1 MIITSR
7 PARRCIAALLL
18 VLPAVLSFS
27 VAPAS
32 AQLIEEP
39 TVRISSPV
47 HGAFTTNSSVTVTGK
62 VDGLG
67 SAISLLTVNGKS
79 VSVSSNG
86 SFSTTVPVN
95 ASKVFNPIV
104 ARMTTIL
111 GAQALDRVVVIA
123 GNSVDASQIAA
134 NSLAVRISRRGI
146 ERIQD
151 LLADFIGLDLSLL
164 LPEGTLLVDDF
175 CVVKGFFGCLSRVDV
190 RVSGSKRP
198 QITELGIDL
207 AAQSGVLGT
216 TADLFGVSVRADV
229 KSPLGLT
236 RCTIDYEA
244 NGVAYSQIALGP
256 DPNDNSQIRAT
267 QLGGVD
273 LQLDRLR
280 DNTNCAGLFGFI
292 TESLVDDTVSKIE
305 AELHKRITAF
315 LDSASRAGATP
326 FEDAL
331 NQALGEINPSGPIG
345 SGDGVELFAP
355 FFSVTPD
362 ANGIAIS
369 MGARSSANLGSLPGL
384 CNPPEGAPSLG
395 ASYAS
400 SSPAPVFAQTRPDGS
415 LFDVGVGISMTVFNQ
430 LLRAQTECGFLSG
443 DITLVD
449 SQPITAGLMRSFGD
463 PAFGQFA
470 PDMKITLRLQPT
482 LAPIATVAPMGTGVD
497 LDLRLSHLSFELIGE
512 LAPFGPKTLA
522 KGVVDLATG
531 MLVGFDA
538 QASEIQV
545 SVNEVTRDD
554 ARVVFTENPNLLA
567 DIAVSHLLAL
577 VLNELSPLAG
587 ESFAVPVPRFLSTF
601 LERVEVVPFDE
612 SLGLFV
618 DLRNPG

>member
-1 MIITSR
+1 MTTTTG
-7 PARRCIAALLL
+7 PARRYVVALLL
-18 VLPAVLSFS
+18 LSAVLSFKL
-27 VAPAS
+27 APAS
-32 AQLIEEP
+32 AQLVEQP
-39 TVRISSPV
+39 TVKINSPV
-47 HGAFTTNSSVTVTGK
+47 HGAFTTNSSVTVAGK

-67 SAISLLTVNGKS
+67 SAISLLTVNGKN

-86 SFSTTVPVN
+86 SFSTTVSVD

-123 GNSVDASQIAA
+123 GNSVDASEIAA
-134 NSLAVRISRRGI
+134 NSLAVRISNRGI

-151 LLADFIGLDLSLL
+151 LLADVVGLDLSLL
-164 LPEGTLLVDDF
+164 LPEGTLLVKNF

-244 NGVAYSQIALGP
+244 NGVAYSEIALGP
-256 DPNDNSQIRAT
+256 DPNDSSQIRAT
-267 QLGGVD
+267 QLGGVN

-280 DNTNCAGLFGFI
+280 DNTDCSGIFGSI
-292 TESLVDDTVSKIE
+292 TESLVDDAVGNIE
-305 AELHKRITAF
+305 AKLHQRITEF

-345 SGDGVELFAP
+345 SGDGVALFAP
-355 FFSVTPD
+355 FFEVTPD
-362 ANGIAIS
+362 GNGIAIS
-369 MGARSSANLGSLPGL
+369 MGAQASANLGNLPGL
-384 CNPPEGAPSLG
+384 CDPPAGAPSLA

-400 SSPAPVFAQTRPDGS
+400 TAPAPVFTTRPDGS

-449 SQPITAGLMRSFGD
+449 SKPITAGLLRSFGD
-463 PAFGQFA
+463 PAFEQFA
-470 PDMKITLRLQPT
+470 PDMKISLRLRPT
-482 LAPIATVAPMGTGVD
+482 LAPIATVAPTGTGAD
-497 LDLRLSHLSFELIGE
+497 LDLRLSQLSFELIGE
-512 LAPFGPKTLA
+512 LEPFATKTLA

-531 MLVGFDA
+531 MLIDFDL
-538 QASEIQV
+538 QASEIRV

-601 LERVEVVPFDE
+601 LEQVSVEPFGK
-612 SLGLFV
+612 SLGLFM
-618 DLRNPG
+618 DLRTPG